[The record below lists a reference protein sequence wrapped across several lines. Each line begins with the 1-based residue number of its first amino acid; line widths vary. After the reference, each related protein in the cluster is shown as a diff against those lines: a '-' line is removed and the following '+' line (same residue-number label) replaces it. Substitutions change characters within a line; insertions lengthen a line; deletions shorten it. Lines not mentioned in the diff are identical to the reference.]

1 VEPRLD
7 LNLIP
12 SQRLSLFLLLL
23 HLSAF
28 LALLLVVD
36 LFWLWPLTL
45 IIIMSWVF
53 YGRKL
58 ACYRDLSCLYEEQWS
73 LTDRKGQRRL
83 VRLTGGVVVGE
94 QLLLLSFAAND
105 GKTCSL
111 FLAADSMEK
120 QSFRRLRAR
129 LTLLRT
135 LL

>member
-7 LNLIP
+7 LDLVP
-12 SQRLSLFLLLL
+12 SQTLSLFLLLL

-28 LALLLVVD
+28 LALLSVVD

-58 ACYRDLSCLYEEQWS
+58 ACYCGLSYLYEQQWS
-73 LTDRKGQRRL
+73 LTDRKGQRQL
-83 VRLTGGVVVGE
+83 VRLMGGVVVGQ
-94 QLLLLSFAAND
+94 QLLLLSFASND

-120 QSFRRLRAR
+120 NSFRQLRAR
-129 LTLLRT
+129 LTLLRAS
-135 LL
+135 L

>member
-7 LNLIP
+7 LNIIP
-12 SQRLSLFLLLL
+12 SQRLSLFLLLS

-58 ACYRDLSCLYEEQWS
+58 ACYRGLSCLYEEQWS
-73 LTDRKGQRRL
+73 LTDRKGQCQL
-83 VRLTGGVVVGE
+83 VRLTGGVAVGE

-120 QSFRRLRAR
+120 NSFRQLRAR
-129 LTLLRT
+129 LTLLRAS
-135 LL
+135 L